1 MDVSVSANKSQ
12 ARVSA
17 SLLWSGFKAVTFDP
31 SEAGDDSKR
40 LNLVVPG
47 GYKQTAV
54 GVLLTHHI
62 FALSHAASALG
73 AKRILLLLF
82 IK

>member
-12 ARVSA
+12 AHVSA

-54 GVLLTHHI
+54 VITH
-62 FALSHAASALG
+62 AG
-73 AKRILLLLF
+73 ECY
-82 IK
+82 